1 MAIPICGLSLYKTH
15 MSIAYWYL
23 LHCMWLVHQ
32 RSQHNVGKLRE
43 EKVEELDAAFGDD
56 WKTTKRSVLT
66 FEQNLQRMKAFIQA
80 NGNVPTRR
88 QKDADGVKLGVWVHN
103 RRKEYREGVLTEE
116 RIAAL
121 EAVLQWSWVS
131 EHDNMC
137 SFEDNVELLKEFV
150 QETGRLPSAREKG
163 LEPER
168 INLGRWVVV
177 RRMEKREGKL
187 SPEKVAA
194 LEGVP
199 GWVWDPTASPPKAPS
214 SS

>member
-1 MAIPICGLSLYKTH
+1 M
-15 MSIAYWYL
+15 
-23 LHCMWLVHQ
+23 
-32 RSQHNVGKLRE
+32 GKLRQK
-43 EKVEELDAAFGDD
+43 KVEELDAAFGDD
-56 WKTTKRSVLT
+56 WKITKRSVLT

-103 RRKEYREGVLTEE
+103 RRKDYREGVLTEE
-116 RIAAL
+116 HIAAL
-121 EAVLQWSWVS
+121 EAVPQWSWVS
-131 EHDNMC
+131 EHDNMF

-163 LEPER
+163 LPEPER

-177 RRMEKREGKL
+177 KRMEKREGKL
-187 SPEKVAA
+187 SHERVAA

-199 GWVWDPTASPPKAPS
+199 GWVWDPTTSPPKGPS